1 MSKNKYSYF
10 VKNIFLLLIS
20 GFATKMLGF
29 FLAPLY
35 TSVLTT
41 AEYGTYDIMTTT
53 IGLLSPI
60 LSISVYEAV
69 MRYSLAKEY
78 PQEEIFTVG
87 FIQILIAAFLAGII
101 IIFNHITGIIPQID
115 QYIGFFTLLFI
126 IQLLNQLILAFIRG
140 IDRLEIISAYS
151 IISTLLVCSLNIL
164 FLAVLKLGIHGYM
177 LANII
182 GQGSALLFALLA
194 SKSFRYIKVSSFNR
208 PLYLEMIRYS
218 RPLVINSIS
227 WWINSSLDRYIIL
240 IFCGVSA
247 NGIYSMANKL
257 SALIDTLQSI
267 VSQAWQL
274 SAIKEFDKND
284 ASGFFINIYNAYN
297 CLIMLSCS
305 ALVIMC
311 KVIASLLFR
320 KDFFAAWQYTPWLM
334 LAASFGALSGY
345 VGSIFASVKA
355 TKVIAAST
363 FIGAGIN
370 LTLDILLIKPLGPM
384 GAAIATL
391 ISYIVIWGVRL
402 FQVKK
407 YIRLKVN
414 LRRDLLVYFL
424 ILCQIGVLLY
434 DSKFSIPVNILIWIW
449 ELFLFR
455 EIVNKT
461 GRKTMHFIV
470 SKISGKKV
478 NHVKHNPFLPKQIY
492 GTDTREWTC

>member
-1 MSKNKYSYF
+1 MSRNNYSYF

-20 GFATKMLGF
+20 SFATKLLGF

-69 MRYSLAKEY
+69 MRYSLANEY
-78 PQEEIFTVG
+78 SQEEIFTVG
-87 FIQILIAAFLAGII
+87 FVQTLIAAFLAGII
-101 IIFNHITGIIPQID
+101 IVFNHLSGMIPEIN
-115 QYIGFFTLLFI
+115 QYIVFFSMLFI
-126 IQLLNQLILAFIRG
+126 LQLLNQLILAFIRG

-151 IISTLLVCSLNIL
+151 IISTILVCSLNVL

-182 GQGSALLFALLA
+182 GQGSALMFAIIT
-194 SKSFRYIKVSSFNR
+194 SKSFRYIKVSSFSR
-208 PLYLEMIRYS
+208 PLYTEMIRYS
-218 RPLVINSIS
+218 RPLVINSVS

-240 IFCGVSA
+240 IICGVSA

-257 SALIDTLQSI
+257 STILDTLQSI

-274 SAIKEFDKND
+274 SAIKEFDKD
-284 ASGFFINIYNAYN
+284 DTTGFFINIYNAYN

-305 ALVIMC
+305 ALIIMC
-311 KVIASLLFR
+311 KIMAALLFK
-320 KDFFAAWQYTPWLM
+320 KDFFVAWRYTPWLM

-345 VGSIFASVKA
+345 IGSIFASVKA
-355 TKVIAAST
+355 TKVTATST
-363 FIGAGIN
+363 FAGAGIN
-370 LTLDILLIKPLGPM
+370 LALDIILIKPFGPM

-391 ISYIVIWGVRL
+391 ISYIVIWGLRL

-407 YIRLKVN
+407 YINLQVN

-424 ILCQIGVLLY
+424 IFCQIVVLLLFNTY
-434 DSKFSIPVNILIWIW
+434 ISLLINMLIWLW

-455 EIVNKT
+455 KIVNKT
-461 GRKTMHFIV
+461 GKRAGHFII
-470 SKISGKKV
+470 SKIKS
-478 NHVKHNPFLPKQIY
+478 Y
-492 GTDTREWTC
+492 GR

>member
-1 MSKNKYSYF
+1 MNRNNYGYF
-10 VKNIFLLLIS
+10 IKNIFLLLIS
-20 GFATKMLGF
+20 SFATKMLGF

-69 MRYSLAKEY
+69 MRYSLANEH
-78 PQEEIFTVG
+78 PREEVFTVG
-87 FIQILIAAFLAGII
+87 FVQILIAAFIAGALII
-101 IIFNHITGIIPQID
+101 LNHFMGIVPVID
-115 QYIGFFTLLFI
+115 QYIVFFSLLFI

-151 IISTLLVCSLNIL
+151 VISTVLVCSLNIL
-164 FLAVLKLGIHGYM
+164 FLAVLRLGIYGYM

-182 GQGSALLFALLA
+182 GQGSALFFAAFA
-194 SKSFRYIKVSSFNR
+194 SKSFRYINASSFNK
-208 PLYLEMIRYS
+208 PLYTEMIRYS

-240 IFCGVSA
+240 ILCGVSA

-257 SALIDTLQSI
+257 STILDTLQSI

-274 SAIKEFDKND
+274 SAIKEFDKD
-284 ASGFFINIYNAYN
+284 DTSGFFINIYNAYN

-305 ALVIMC
+305 ALIIMC
-311 KVIASLLFR
+311 KVIASLLFK

-345 VGSIFASVKA
+345 IGSIFASVKA
-355 TKVIAAST
+355 TNVIAVST
-363 FIGAGIN
+363 FTGAGMN
-370 LTLDILLIKPLGPM
+370 LILNVLLIPYLGPM

-391 ISYIVIWGVRL
+391 ISNIVIWGIRLIQVR
-402 FQVKK
+402 K

-414 LRRDLLVYFL
+414 LPRDLFVYFL
-424 ILCQIGVLLY
+424 ILCQICMLLLF
-434 DSKFSIPVNILIWIW
+434 DSYISIPVNTLLWVW

-455 EIVNKT
+455 KIMNKT
-461 GRKTMHFIV
+461 GAKAIQLLV
-470 SKISGKKV
+470 SKFRLHG
-478 NHVKHNPFLPKQIY
+478 
-492 GTDTREWTC
+492 R